1 MFSKGTTARQ
11 TWQFNS
17 LWRLLDASYT
27 VLKTNISIRKV
38 VDTIIRSLGSIL
50 AGGKKKEIWPMQK
63 TLLSMEIMKKKEET
77 PTGVNGSKSLWLW
90 QERINS
96 DRKTESSRE
105 KEVILGPRGNQT
117 LTNVE
122 TYQLGVKWMCFRT
135 QLEGIKFKLL
145 WKLQPFTAGAEINPG
160 SLP

>member
-1 MFSKGTTARQ
+1 MWHSKGTTARQ

-50 AGGKKKEIWPMQK
+50 AGGKKKIWPMQK

-77 PTGVNGSKSLWLW
+77 PTGVNGSKSLWLR

-96 DRKTESSRE
+96 DRKTESSGE
-105 KEVILGPRGNQT
+105 KEVILGSRGNQT

-135 QLEGIKFKLL
+135 PLERIKFKLL
-145 WKLQPFTAGAEINPG
+145 RKLQPFTAGAEIYPG
-160 SLP
+160 SLS